1 MEGKEDTAAAAAAPA
16 IAIAT
21 SAPAEVTVTHVRACG
36 VTVYKALAGATATLA
51 EYNAR
56 CVAAH
61 GGEAN
66 QQPLGQR
73 EWGAL
78 YTQFKRD
85 HVLGT
90 VPYRWND
97 PDTREARLV
106 AATFEV
112 LDVVVIDG
120 PLMHSGAVSG
130 AEKAA
135 AVKRLLGIDAAS
147 ALMPTLGERGQAALV
162 RETADEWELVLP
174 HALLASSSLGY
185 SERGVARFRRHRAM
199 PVTHE
204 WMVEGDA
211 AGWCAW
217 DDGHGRGV
225 EAALAGCAPDLG
237 LPWLP
242 SSPPSSAPP
251 PSPPPALGGTLLP
264 FTQIMFIVYDGRTEE
279 LRSLL
284 DSTPDGGRT
293 GNFLIVCAS
302 HQKYRYPGASLLTL
316 AVSRGWVDITRLLL
330 GSTGGAEA
338 AATAATTPEDTRR
351 SPFGGWTPLALAEHL
366 VGLVPP
372 DSQAHAAMA
381 SIHALLVDAA
391 SDGGIDEGIAGG
403 LAGGLAGGVPS
414 DGAAAVAAVAAAAG
428 SSSVLAGAAR
438 RQHGVERAAKTLLL
452 LHPDDAESAAA
463 ATQFPSARAMLR
475 AESAPIAGYSL
486 PLDLRCASAAL
497 VRGGGGGGARGVGG
511 KGGGG
516 GGGGGGAWMSAKE
529 TMAALRV
536 ATSSLADS
544 VIPGADLRLR
554 RQVRQQCLRCTL
566 SKRVE

>member
-1 MEGKEDTAAAAAAPA
+1 MEGKEDTAAAAAPA
-16 IAIAT
+16 IATAT
-21 SAPAEVTVTHVRACG
+21 AEVTVTHVRARG
-36 VTVYKALAGATATLA
+36 VTVYKALAGAAATLA

-66 QQPLGQR
+66 EQPLGQR
-73 EWGAL
+73 EWRAL

-90 VPYRWND
+90 VPYRWSD
-97 PDTREARLV
+97 PDTSEARLV

-135 AVKRLLGIDAAS
+135 AVKRLLGIDAAA

-199 PVTHE
+199 PVTE
-204 WMVEGDA
+204 KWAVEGDA

-225 EAALAGCAPDLG
+225 EAALASCAPDLG

-242 SSPPSSAPP
+242 SSPPSVAPP
-251 PSPPPALGGTLLP
+251 PSPPQPLGGTLLP

-366 VGLVPP
+366 AGLVPP

-381 SIHALLVDAA
+381 SIHALLVDAV
-391 SDGGIDEGIAGG
+391 SDGGIDEVIAGG
-403 LAGGLAGGVPS
+403 LSPS
-414 DGAAAVAAVAAAAG
+414 DGAAATAAVAAAAG
-428 SSSVLAGAAR
+428 SSVLAEAAR

-463 ATQFPSARAMLR
+463 AAGAAQFPSARAMLR
-475 AESAPIAGYSL
+475 AESAPISGYSV
-486 PLDLRCASAAL
+486 PLDLRCASAL
-497 VRGGGGGGARGVGG
+497 VGGGGGNGAGGAGG
-511 KGGGG
+511 K

-536 ATSSLADS
+536 ATSTLADS
-544 VIPGADLRLR
+544 VVPAADLRLR
-554 RQVRQQCLRCTL
+554 RQVRQQC
-566 SKRVE
+566 